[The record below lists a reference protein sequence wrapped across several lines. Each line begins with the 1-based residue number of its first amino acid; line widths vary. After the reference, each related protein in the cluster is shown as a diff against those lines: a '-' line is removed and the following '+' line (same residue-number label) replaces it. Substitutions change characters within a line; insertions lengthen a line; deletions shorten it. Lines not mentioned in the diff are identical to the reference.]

1 MRSKCEENSPDGKPR
16 RTQFID
22 LLGPTPIDLE
32 QRLVLTTNQT
42 QVHLLFRKQLA
53 DPTLLIN
60 ICSTVPELTPASFT
74 MVGPVLCITAD
85 LDLISLMNQGAVI
98 VFISDEA
105 PFAVMNPSFLKRQP
119 APPQV
124 ERSVRGPLN
133 AFTEDIFDN
142 LAAVRRMLPDP
153 ELAAEEWTIGR
164 RTKTKIAISYLTD
177 VANPGLI
184 AEVRARLK
192 RIDIDGIEDPGVVE
206 ELIQDN
212 RWTPFPLNQSTERP
226 DKTVAFLLEGRIAVF
241 FDNSPRVI
249 ILPVALNDLYQA
261 ADDYYFNFWSGS
273 MIRTI
278 RFLGS
283 LIAVSLSG
291 LYIALVGSSPQLLP
305 ITLGLEVAS
314 QRVGM
319 PLPLSLEVIL
329 TEVVV
334 ELFREAGLRLPRGV
348 NITTGVSTGILVGFA
363 LIMTG
368 YISTPTLIVVGI
380 TAIASF
386 STPNF
391 SVGFTWRILKYFL
404 IFAATFLGYYG
415 FILGSVV
422 ILAHVAGLSSFGS
435 PYSVPWAPIQVS
447 GVFDSLVRFPH
458 WLQRGRPLIAKPQQ
472 QKRQKPYNE
481 E

>member
-1 MRSKCEENSPDGKPR
+1 MRSTSDKTTPEGRSR
-16 RTQFID
+16 RTQFIN
-22 LLGPTPIDLE
+22 LLGPTPVDLE
-32 QRLVLTTNQT
+32 QRLVLTPDHIP
-42 QVHLLFRKQLA
+42 VHLLFRKQLT
-53 DPTLLIN
+53 DPALLIS
-60 ICSTVPELTPASFT
+60 ICSTVPELIPERLAAA
-74 MVGPVLCITAD
+74 GPVLRFTTD
-85 LDLISLMNQGAVI
+85 SDGISLMNQGAII
-98 VFISDEA
+98 VFINDDA
-105 PFAVMNPSFLKRQP
+105 PFVVMKPNFLKRQP
-119 APPQV
+119 APPLV

-142 LAAVRRMLPDP
+142 LASVRRMLPDP
-153 ELAAEEWTIGR
+153 DLIAEEWTIGR
-164 RTKTKIAISYLTD
+164 RTKTKLALSYLGD
-177 VANPGLI
+177 VANPDLV

-206 ELIQDN
+206 ELLQDHK
-212 RWTPFPLNQSTERP
+212 WTPFPLNQSTERP
-226 DKTVAFLLEGRIAVF
+226 DKTVAFLLEGRIAIF
-241 FDNSPRVI
+241 FDNSPRVVV
-249 ILPVALNDLYQA
+249 LPVSLNDLYQA

-273 MIRTI
+273 MIRII
-278 RFLGS
+278 RFVGS
-283 LIAVSLSG
+283 VIAVSLSG

-319 PLPLSLEVIL
+319 SLPLPLEVIL

-334 ELFREAGLRLPRGV
+334 ELFREAGLRLPQGV

-422 ILAHVAGLSSFGS
+422 ILAHIAGLSSFGS
-435 PYSVPWAPIQVS
+435 PYSVPWAPLQAS
-447 GVFDSLVRFPH
+447 GIFDSLVRFPH
-458 WLQRGRPLIAKPQQ
+458 WMQRERPLIAKPLQ
-472 QKRQKPYNE
+472 QKRQKTDNE
-481 E
+481 A